1 MCFKFKSKIA
11 FLILIFKSDF
21 SYNVSL
27 LEKIDIPELPIEE
40 QPLLNK
46 FPEFRP
52 LSCGYEHAAVI
63 RNGNVYTMGIANSG
77 CLGLGP
83 LLTPSS
89 SPKLVQT
96 LRDLKLQVFSVC
108 CGRKH
113 TLALTDFGVSLT

>member
-1 MCFKFKSKIA
+1 
-11 FLILIFKSDF
+11 
-21 SYNVSL
+21 
-27 LEKIDIPELPIEE
+27 
-40 QPLLNK
+40 
-46 FPEFRP
+46 
-52 LSCGYEHAAVI
+52 
-63 RNGNVYTMGIANSG
+63 MGIANSG

-113 TLALTDFGVSLT
+113 TLALTDFGVSIITNSKLVDAKGKADLNFFKGLRLGFKCLWTVRIGASCARKSLSSSTAHVKWFRSCGCGCRAVS